1 MSRRLWLPVVSG
13 PLAPYAAGYRVWM
26 LERGYK
32 P

>member
-1 MSRRLWLPVVSG
+1 MGKKVRVPVVSG